1 MGRKTITMP
10 FLLFSKRSCVRV
22 CEIENVVLFFV
33 LLPVS
38 TYFLPKGSNKLVVV
52 EEVGATFWACYL
64 FAHYSGVNGG

>member
-1 MGRKTITMP
+1 MGRKQSRCLCY
-10 FLLFSKRSCVRV
+10 FFSKRSCVRV